1 MAKRFFIL
9 AILLLVNGCASTQ
22 VARPK
27 VSKNPLE
34 NYPPCQVKMPVAL
47 DRFKTENVSFDW
59 WNDNIATESREVAVE
74 DLVNSGCY
82 TVLEREDAAAAP
94 QGIMNEKA
102 LARSDEGKPGAKAG
116 KYRQMKVAENLMSFA
131 LTGLTKDKS
140 GFDFGL
146 LTGIAGALIGG
157 TGGDAVGALG
167 GEVRSSTIHMACK
180 YINTSTSEIMA
191 SAQVKVDASSFGIT
205 FDTGAIKGGSFGVGE
220 VGYFKKSKVGQ
231 MMADVVHK
239 CAVQLTQN
247 YYRTHGAPT
256 AASLQSDLDTK
267 PVSKKYK
274 KKRKVVPKSQ

>member
-1 MAKRFFIL
+1 MAKWLFLL
-9 AILLLVNGCASTQ
+9 AILLTVNGCASTQ

-34 NYPPCQVKMPVAL
+34 NYPTCQVKLPVAI

-59 WNDNIATESREVAVE
+59 WNDNVAADSREVAVE

-102 LARSDEGKPGAKAG
+102 LARSPEGKSGAKAG

-157 TGGDAVGALG
+157 DAGNAVGAVG
-167 GEVRSSTIHMACK
+167 GEIRNSTIHMACK
-180 YINTSTSEIMA
+180 FINTSTTEIMA
-191 SAQVKVDASSFGIT
+191 SAQVKVDAKSFGIT
-205 FDTGAIKGGSFGVGE
+205 VDTGAANPSGFGIGE
-220 VGYFKKSKVGQ
+220 VGYFKKSKVGK

-247 YYRTHGAPT
+247 YYRVHGAPT
-256 AASLQSDLDTK
+256 PVSIQSDLDTK
-267 PVSKKYK
+267 PVPKKYK
-274 KKRKVVPKSQ
+274 KKQKKK